1 MKDTTVIRRAAW
13 VIAWDEDMKTH
24 TYLKDADLVFSGSR
38 ITFIGQDYS
47 GPFDQEISGSG
58 RMIMPGLINI
68 HSHLSGGPL
77 DKGTFDEVGTAALWG
92 HTLYTHSQLLR
103 ADPQAIKPGA
113 VIALSELMKSGVTT
127 VVDNSG
133 YYEDWLELLV
143 GSGVRAVLAPGF
155 RQARW
160 INVADHRVDY
170 EWDHQAGWDGFRQA
184 LDLMDAIKKHP
195 CDRLSGMIFP
205 SQADTCEADLLK
217 EAHAAAVDRD
227 LPFQTH
233 ASQTMMEFSELMR
246 RHGKSPVQWLDS
258 LGILDE
264 QTILGHCI
272 YLDHHSWSPLH
283 TRDDLPLLAERGTT
297 VAHCPTVF
305 GRTGM
310 TLESFGDYVRA
321 GVNLGIGTDSF
332 PYNMLEELRHVGVY
346 ARITTGNVHDLTT
359 TDVFNAAT
367 LGGAQALLRDDIG
380 RLAVDAKADI
390 VIVDIEHPLM
400 RPGREPLRNLI
411 NVAAE
416 RAVKDVFIDGKLV
429 VADGEICTLDYE
441 NALIEMDAAQV
452 RSIRKVPELDFQNR
466 TLDQLAPMAFPV
478 RSRVE

>member
-1 MKDTTVIRRAAW
+1 MKDTTVIRKAAW
-13 VIAWDEDMKTH
+13 VIAWDEDKNTH
-24 TYLKDADLVFSGSR
+24 TYIKNADLVFCGSR
-38 ITFIGQDYS
+38 ITFVGRDYPGS
-47 GPFDQEISGSG
+47 FDHEIPGKG

-77 DKGTFDEVGTAALWG
+77 GKGTFDEVGTAALWG
-92 HTLYTHSQLLR
+92 NALYTYSQLLR
-103 ADPQAIKPGA
+103 ADSRAIKPGA
-113 VIALSELMKSGVTT
+113 IIALSELMKSGVTT

-133 YYEDWLELLV
+133 YYEEWIELLV
-143 GSGVRAVLAPGF
+143 DSGVRAVLAPGF

-160 INVADHRVDY
+160 INVAEHRVDY
-170 EWDHQAGWDGFRQA
+170 EWDHQAGRQGFRQA
-184 LDLMDAIKKHP
+184 LETMDAIKKYG

-205 SQADTCEADLLK
+205 SQADTCDADLLID
-217 EAHAAAVDRD
+217 AHTAAVDRG

-233 ASQTMMEFSELMR
+233 ASQTMQEFSEMMR

-264 QTILGHCI
+264 HTILGHCI

-283 TRDDLPLLAERGTT
+283 TRDDLPLLAERETT

-346 ARITTGNVHDLTT
+346 ARITTGNVHDLTSA
-359 TDVFNAAT
+359 DVFNAAT

-380 RLAVDAKADI
+380 RLVVNAKADI

-416 RAVKDVFIDGKLV
+416 RAVKDVFIDGKQV
-429 VADGEICTLDYE
+429 VANGDVLTLEYE
-441 NALIEMDAAQV
+441 SSLIEMDAAQI

-466 TLDQLAPMAFPV
+466 TLDQLAPMTFPV
-478 RSRVE
+478 R